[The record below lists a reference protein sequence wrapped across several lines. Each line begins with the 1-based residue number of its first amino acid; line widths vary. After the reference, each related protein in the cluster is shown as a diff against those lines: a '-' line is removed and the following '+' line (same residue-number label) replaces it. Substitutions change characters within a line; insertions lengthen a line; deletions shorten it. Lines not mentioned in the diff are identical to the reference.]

1 MKIYFDVC
9 CLNRPFDNRIQ
20 DRIRFESEAILTIL
34 EHCQEGKYTF
44 VSSEAVDIEIF
55 KIPDI
60 EKRQKVGML
69 SSISQSYIK
78 VDTHIE
84 KRAIELEQ
92 MNFTGFDALH
102 IACAER
108 GKVDI
113 LLTTDDNLIRKA
125 LRYKQILKI
134 KIENPVTWLMEVTKR

>member
-1 MKIYFDVC
+1 
-9 CLNRPFDNRIQ
+9 
-20 DRIRFESEAILTIL
+20 
-34 EHCQEGKYTF
+34 
-44 VSSEAVDIEIF
+44 
-55 KIPDI
+55 
-60 EKRQKVGML
+60 ML
-69 SSISQSYIK
+69 SSISQFNIK

-92 MNFTGFDALH
+92 MSFTGFDALH

-108 GKVDI
+108 GKADI

>member
-1 MKIYFDVC
+1 MKIYLDVC

-34 EHCQEGKYTF
+34 DHCQGGKYIF

-55 KIPDI
+55 KIPDT

-69 SSISQSYIK
+69 SSISQLYIK
-78 VDTHIE
+78 VDTHVE
-84 KRAIELEQ
+84 KRATELEQ
-92 MNFTGFDALH
+92 INFTGFDALH
-102 IACAER
+102 IASAER

-113 LLTTDDNLIRKA
+113 LLTTDDSLIRKA